1 MDFEIVVVPPDTPS
15 NWREFNRDCD
25 VLDSDY
31 LMQPV
36 NEADYDSET
45 QACVDARTGGPASFY
60 DHYVTKR
67 RKKKGKKGCTV
78 EGPAPIATPSPQPVF
93 AQQDLLTVPGT
104 QLPKG
109 LLSNVAVRRIACG
122 RMPPP
127 SWSEHPHGTP
137 PPYDLRERSL

>member
-1 MDFEIVVVPPDTPS
+1 MEFQIVVVPPDTPS

-25 VLDSDY
+25 VLDSDF

-45 QACVDARTGGPASFY
+45 QACVDARTGGPTSFY

-78 EGPAPIATPSPQPVF
+78 EGHAPPATPQPRQPF
-93 AQQDLLTVPGT
+93 ANQDLLSVPGT
-104 QLPKG
+104 TLPKG

-122 RMPPP
+122 RMPPS
-127 SWSEHPHGTP
+127 SWSEEPKDLP
-137 PPYDLRERSL
+137 PAYVP